1 MLDISK
7 KIKKIKPS
15 ITLAITAKANEMK
28 KQGLDVVGFGA
39 GEPDF
44 DTPEHIKNAAKLAID
59 KGLTKYTP
67 SGGVLELKKAVQTK
81 FKRENNLDYE
91 LNQIIINSGAK
102 HSLYNIFQVILDPG
116 DEVII
121 PAPYWVS
128 YPDMVLLADGVPV
141 VVQTKEEN
149 NFELEIADLEKHIT
163 NKTKAI
169 VINSPSNPTGCVYS
183 PEKLKKI
190 ATYLEDKD
198 IYVISDEIYEHLVYD
213 GVFAT
218 IASASPKIKEKTIVV
233 NGVSKSYSM
242 TGWRIGYIAGP
253 AAVIKGV
260 DIVQSQSTSNPTSI
274 SQWATVEALL
284 GDQSFIKKM
293 NSSFA
298 ERRDYMVD
306 RLNAIPGLACRKPA
320 GAFYVFPKCKAL
332 YGRSYNGKK
341 ITNSVELSDILLE
354 EAKVAVVPGAGF
366 GNDDYIR
373 LSYACSMENIK
384 KGLDRIAE
392 FVGKLK

>member
-149 NFELEIADLEKHIT
+149 NFELEIADLEKYIT

-190 ATYLEDKD
+190 ASYLEDKD

-298 ERRDYMVD
+298 ERRDYIVD
-306 RLNAIPGLACRKPA
+306 RLNTIPGLACRKPA

-392 FVGKLK
+392 FVDKLK